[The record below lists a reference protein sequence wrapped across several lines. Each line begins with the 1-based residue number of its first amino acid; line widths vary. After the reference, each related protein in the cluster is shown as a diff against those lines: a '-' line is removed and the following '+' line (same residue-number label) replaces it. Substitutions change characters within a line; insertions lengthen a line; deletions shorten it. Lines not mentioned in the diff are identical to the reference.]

1 MARAH
6 RQDPGDGRLRHGAGV
21 DGSRIGVFDSG
32 VGGLTVLA
40 ALRRRLP
47 AAQLLYAA
55 DSAHAPYGERSA
67 DYVLARSRALTRFL
81 LEQGAQA
88 VVVACNT
95 ATALAID
102 ALRREWPAVPFVGIE
117 PALKP
122 ALVDTASVAVMAT
135 PATLASARF
144 RALLAAHG
152 GARAPR
158 LQPCPGLADAIE
170 TAGANAPRTRE
181 LVAELCAP
189 LRGCTRI
196 VLGCTH
202 YPLVADAI
210 RATLGE
216 VELLDPADA
225 VAAQT
230 ARVTAA
236 LATPAPGPA
245 LRCWSNGD
253 VRRLQRVA
261 RDCALGDVV
270 VEPLRTT
277 PDPAPSAAH

>member
-1 MARAH
+1 MSET
-6 RQDPGDGRLRHGAGV
+6 GGA
-21 DGSRIGVFDSG
+21 RIGVFDSG

-47 AAQLLYAA
+47 TAQLLYVA

-81 LEQGAQA
+81 LDQGAQA
-88 VVVACNT
+88 IVVACNT

-102 ALRREWPAVPFVGIE
+102 TLRRDWPALPFVGIE

-122 ALVDTASVAVMAT
+122 ALADAASVAVMAT

-152 GARAPR
+152 GAHAPR

-170 TAGANAPRTRE
+170 TDGAQAPRTRE
-181 LVAELCAP
+181 RVAELCAP

-202 YPLVADAI
+202 YPLVAEAI
-210 RATLGE
+210 RATLGA

-230 ARVTAA
+230 LRVTSALPPAAPGAA
-236 LATPAPGPA
+236 L
-245 LRCWSNGD
+245 RFWSNGD
-253 VRRLQRVA
+253 ASRLQRVA
-261 RDCALGDVV
+261 FDCGLGAVA
-270 VEPLRTT
+270 VEPL
-277 PDPAPSAAH
+277 PAAPQPLPGAAR

>member
-1 MARAH
+1 MS
-6 RQDPGDGRLRHGAGV
+6 GA
-21 DGSRIGVFDSG
+21 RIGVFDSG

-47 AAQLLYAA
+47 TAQLLYVA
-55 DSAHAPYGERSA
+55 DSAHAPYGERSN

-81 LEQGAQA
+81 LAEGAQA

-95 ATALAID
+95 ATALAIET
-102 ALRREWPAVPFVGIE
+102 LRRDWPDVPFVGIE
-117 PALKP
+117 PAVKP
-122 ALVDTASVAVMAT
+122 ALADSASVAVLAT

-144 RALLAAHG
+144 GALLAAHG

-170 TAGANAPRTRE
+170 REGAHAPRTRE
-181 LVAELCAP
+181 LVAELCTP

-210 RATLGE
+210 RAALGA

-225 VAAQT
+225 VAEQT
-230 ARVTAA
+230 ARVTSVLGAA
-236 LATPAPGPA
+236 APGPA
-245 LRCWSNGD
+245 LRCWSSGD
-253 VRRLQRVA
+253 MRRLQRVA
-261 RDCALGDVV
+261 HDCGLGDVAA
-270 VEPLRTT
+270 EPL
-277 PDPAPSAAH
+277 PSGAPQPPAPQ

>member
-1 MARAH
+1 MSET
-6 RQDPGDGRLRHGAGV
+6 GGA
-21 DGSRIGVFDSG
+21 RIGVFDSG

-47 AAQLLYAA
+47 AAQLLYVA

-81 LEQGAQA
+81 LDQGAQA

-102 ALRREWPAVPFVGIE
+102 ALRRDWPALPFVGIE

-122 ALVDTASVAVMAT
+122 ALADAASVAVMAT

-152 GARAPR
+152 GAHAPR

-170 TAGANAPRTRE
+170 TDGAQAPRTRE
-181 LVAELCAP
+181 RVAELCAP

-210 RATLGE
+210 RATLGA

-230 ARVTAA
+230 LRVTSCLAPAAPGAA
-236 LATPAPGPA
+236 L
-245 LRCWSNGD
+245 RFWSNGD
-253 VRRLQRVA
+253 ASRLQRVA
-261 RDCALGDVV
+261 RDCGLGAVA
-270 VEPLRTT
+270 VEPL
-277 PDPAPSAAH
+277 PAAPQPAPDAAR